1 MADLIFSRKA
11 NDTTLTD
18 QDIMR
23 MAPAAFADTQADH
36 LSDRYGQVTTA
47 DAIGIL
53 ADYGFAPVQ
62 AAQVQ
67 TRKASRDHA
76 AHLIAFAPTSGDVS
90 TDGTRGELILYNSHD
105 GQSSLKLFAGA
116 YRFICSNGIVAGDGF
131 DARLRHTKGT
141 VSNFEDM
148 LRDTAASLPDL
159 MGRIERMQSV
169 QVDPMQA
176 LDFAYNAATLRWE
189 WLGADAPESGL
200 YADKGTL
207 VSMLR
212 PTRYG
217 DQSNDAWTVYNRV
230 QESLV
235 RGGAKVRSFT
245 EKNPHGAKRKARP
258 IGSVSG
264 VVKTNRELWDLATE
278 CGLVAA

>member
-1 MADLIFSRKA
+1 MANLIFSRKDNGRA
-11 NDTTLTD
+11 LTD
-18 QDIMR
+18 QEVMR

-53 ADYGFAPVQ
+53 ADYGFSPVQ
-62 AAQVQ
+62 AAQVK
-67 TRKASRDHA
+67 TRKSSPDHA
-76 AHLIAFAPTSGDVS
+76 AHLIAFAPTSGEL
-90 TDGTRGELILYNSHD
+90 TADGSRGEIILYNSHD

-116 YRFICSNGIVAGDGF
+116 YRFICSNGIIAGNGF
-131 DARLRHTKGT
+131 DAKLRHTSGT
-141 VSNFEDM
+141 VANFEGM

-159 MGRIERMQSV
+159 MGRIERMQNV

-189 WLGADAPESGL
+189 WLGADVPESGL
-200 YADKGTL
+200 FADKGTL

-212 PTRYG
+212 PARYG

-245 EKNPHGAKRKARP
+245 EKNPHGAMRRSRP

-264 VVKTNRELWDLATE
+264 VVKTNRELWDLADN
-278 CGLVAA
+278 CGMVA